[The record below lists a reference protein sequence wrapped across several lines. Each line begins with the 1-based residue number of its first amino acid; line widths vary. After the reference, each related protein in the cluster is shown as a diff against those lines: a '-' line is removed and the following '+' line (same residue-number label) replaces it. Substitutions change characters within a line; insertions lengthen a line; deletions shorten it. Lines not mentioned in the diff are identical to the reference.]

1 MAEDPKRIRA
11 TLVDAGWDQT
21 PPPPPPP
28 PPPVPRAGRS
38 GVVMTPVPPPR
49 ASVPPPPVVP
59 SVPSAPVSSA
69 PNAPSV
75 ISAPP
80 PAEARVEP
88 SRELPA
94 YDIDGPTSEATR
106 VDSHMEARARMMNLL
121 EGPSSSIPAAP
132 ERRASAM
139 PPLAEPAD
147 APGFRAALLTR
158 VRFLHGEVPLWS
170 LVTPLV
176 LVAALVGAFAV
187 ASVSTALGLAPPAVA
202 VDAAKA
208 TLPEPASPAPAVSP
222 LAVNKAE
229 AATTAT
235 PSVTPQAS
243 AEPASSA
250 ALPSLDALPPKMRA
264 AEVLEVAGKL
274 AGRELARAR
283 ALAAELDRDPTLAQD
298 EKTQAEMRRLLDNP
312 ETSRH
317 MLAVIAGIPGPVS
330 ADLLYEIWT
339 GTVLRNETTD
349 LARALLLS
357 EDVRPKASPALS
369 VSLDLRQAESCAD
382 NAKILPRAIEH
393 GDRRALHLLIKLTRR
408 YGCGANKRED
418 CYPCLRDSDAVD
430 QAVKAVK
437 NRREPKTFGRR

>member
-28 PPPVPRAGRS
+28 PPVPRAARS
-38 GVVMTPVPPPR
+38 GVVMTPIPPPR
-49 ASVPPPPVVP
+49 TSVPPAPP
-59 SVPSAPVSSA
+59 
-69 PNAPSV
+69 APSV
-75 ISAPP
+75 APP
-80 PAEARVEP
+80 AQARVEP
-88 SRELPA
+88 ARELPA
-94 YDIDGPTSEATR
+94 YGIEGPTAEATR
-106 VDSHMEARARMMNLL
+106 VDSDMEARARMMNLL

-132 ERRASAM
+132 DRRLSAM
-139 PPLAEPAD
+139 PPLAEPAHAP
-147 APGFRAALLTR
+147 APGFRAAMLTR

-176 LVAALVGAFAV
+176 IVAALVGAFAV
-187 ASVSTALGLAPPAVA
+187 ASVSTALGLAPAPAVA
-202 VDAAKA
+202 LDAVKPAA
-208 TLPEPASPAPAVSP
+208 PEPAASPMTAP
-222 LAVNKAE
+222 KAE
-229 AATTAT
+229 ATAEATA
-235 PSVTPQAS
+235 PASAS

-250 ALPSLDALPPKMRA
+250 VLPALDSLPPRMRA
-264 AEVLEVAGKL
+264 AAVLELAGKL

-283 ALAAELDRDPTLAQD
+283 ALAAQLDRDPSLAQD

-317 MLAVIAGIPGPVS
+317 MLAVLAALPGPVS
-330 ADLLYEIWT
+330 ADLLYEVWT
-339 GTVLRNETTD
+339 GTVLRNEATD

-369 VSLDLRQAESCAD
+369 VSLDLRQAETCAE
-382 NAKILPRAIEH
+382 NAKLLPRAIEH

-408 YGCGANKRED
+408 YGCGPNKRED

>member
-1 MAEDPKRIRA
+1 
-11 TLVDAGWDQT
+11 
-21 PPPPPPP
+21 
-28 PPPVPRAGRS
+28 
-38 GVVMTPVPPPR
+38 
-49 ASVPPPPVVP
+49 
-59 SVPSAPVSSA
+59 
-69 PNAPSV
+69 
-75 ISAPP
+75 
-80 PAEARVEP
+80 
-88 SRELPA
+88 
-94 YDIDGPTSEATR
+94 
-106 VDSHMEARARMMNLL
+106 MERRARMMNLL

-132 ERRASAM
+132 AAPERRGSAI
-139 PPLAEPAD
+139 PPLAEPAH
-147 APGFRAALLTR
+147 AEVPGFRAAMLTR

-202 VDAAKA
+202 LDPVKPAPPEAA
-208 TLPEPASPAPAVSP
+208 TPEPAASP
-222 LAVNKAE
+222 LAAPKAE
-229 AATTAT
+229 VTAT
-235 PSVTPQAS
+235 ATAS

-250 ALPSLDALPPKMRA
+250 PLPALDSLPPKMRA
-264 AEVLEVAGKL
+264 AEVLEIAAKL
-274 AGRELARAR
+274 SGRELARAR
-283 ALAAELDRDPTLAQD
+283 ALAAQLDRDPTLAQD
-298 EKTQAEMRRLLDNP
+298 DKTQAEMRRLLDNP

-317 MLAVIAGIPGPVS
+317 MLAVIAGLPGPIS
-330 ADLLYEIWT
+330 ADLLYEVWT

-382 NAKILPRAIEH
+382 NAKLLPGAIEH

-408 YGCGANKRED
+408 YGCGPNKRED

-430 QAVKAVK
+430 QAVKSVK